1 MPSTTV
7 DCPPE
12 LRSDLEVYTKLISK
26 ERKALGRAIFRL
38 HLPGLAIALVAIA
51 INATFPAFSAP
62 LLFAVLA
69 LIYFRSRVLDA
80 PRRQMVEQYK
90 SIEKKFE
97 ARGLR
102 LCHDPGL
109 QVDIL
114 EQ

>member
-1 MPSTTV
+1 M
-7 DCPPE
+7 
-12 LRSDLEVYTKLISK
+12 
-26 ERKALGRAIFRL
+26 
-38 HLPGLAIALVAIA
+38 AIA
-51 INATFPAFSAP
+51 IVAITVHATLPAFSAP

-69 LIYFRSRVLDA
+69 LIYLRSLMLDA
-80 PRRQMVEQYK
+80 PRRQMVKQYK

-114 EQ
+114 EQWGGG